1 MVSQVPESS
10 LQKASL
16 SSKPRTGLGSSLG
29 MAAWLRSSDQEI
41 QAQNQLEVDE
51 SIMTT
56 KKGLSDAEKRTK
68 MSEIFLSVILHTDGQ
83 VMG

>member
-1 MVSQVPESS
+1 VLQVPEIQPP
-10 LQKASL
+10 QKASL
-16 SSKPRTGLGSSLG
+16 GSKPRTGLGSNLG
-29 MAAWLRSSDQEI
+29 AWLRSSDQEI